1 MDYTTFSKALEPKVL
16 GSYNLHKLLTQ
27 DLTFF
32 ILLSSL
38 SGIVG
43 VPGQANY
50 ATGNTYQDALARY
63 RFSKGQHAVS
73 INLGMM
79 VDAGSVSGSGFAS
92 ARDWLKTVGVTEIRE
107 VEFLAL
113 LDWYCSKSR
122 PLLDVEEVQLVIG
135 LRPPGHEDHAI
146 FWAKRPMFSHLVG
159 AGAASNDGGKQKE
172 FQQQQSSVLN
182 LEARIRAAAGA
193 EDVTA
198 IIAESLKSKLAITL
212 GIKEG
217 DVDMTQPI
225 VKYGIDSL
233 VALDIRT
240 WFIRYV
246 GTDIPVLELLGG
258 MSVGTLAGVAG
269 GRSSFVTKNKVET
282 TATVYK

>member
-1 MDYTTFSKALEPKVL
+1 M
-16 GSYNLHKLLTQ
+16 
-27 DLTFF
+27 
-32 ILLSSL
+32 
-38 SGIVG
+38 
-43 VPGQANY
+43 
-50 ATGNTYQDALARY
+50 
-63 RFSKGQHAVS
+63 
-73 INLGMM
+73 
-79 VDAGSVSGSGFAS
+79 
-92 ARDWLKTVGVTEIRE
+92 
-107 VEFLAL
+107 
-113 LDWYCSKSR
+113 
-122 PLLDVEEVQLVIG
+122 
-135 LRPPGHEDHAI
+135 
-146 FWAKRPMFSHLVG
+146 
-159 AGAASNDGGKQKE
+159 
-172 FQQQQSSVLN
+172 N

-193 EDVTA
+193 EDVTV

-212 GIKEG
+212 GIKKG

-269 GRSSFVTKNKVET
+269 GRSSFVTRNKVET